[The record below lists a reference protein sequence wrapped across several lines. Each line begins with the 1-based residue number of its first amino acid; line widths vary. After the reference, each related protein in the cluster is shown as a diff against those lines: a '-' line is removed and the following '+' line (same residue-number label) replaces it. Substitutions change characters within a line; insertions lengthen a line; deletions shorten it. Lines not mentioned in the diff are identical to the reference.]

1 MENITCN
8 SVTLENTVKEDVIL
22 MKVDRGGVGVGGREG
37 RNMAG
42 LEQPVADCLCF

>member
-37 RNMAG
+37 GRDMAG
-42 LEQPVADCLCF
+42 VEHPVADCLR